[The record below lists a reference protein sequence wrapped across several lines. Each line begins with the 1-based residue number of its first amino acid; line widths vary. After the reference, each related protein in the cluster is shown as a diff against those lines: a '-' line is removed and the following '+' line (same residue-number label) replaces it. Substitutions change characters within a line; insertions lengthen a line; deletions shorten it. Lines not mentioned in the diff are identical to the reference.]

1 MPALTAG
8 TSAPARDIAA
18 ELQAVLPSER
28 EGMLRSYLQDLV
40 RQTLG
45 NRDAEPVALDQPL
58 VDQGFDSLMSV
69 DMRNRL
75 NRSLGQVILASL
87 LFDDPTVD
95 KIARHLLDSVM
106 TFDDAASD
114 ASPAATAE
122 QLLEEIEKLLA

>member
-95 KIARHLLDSVM
+95 KIARHLLDW
-106 TFDDAASD
+106 
-114 ASPAATAE
+114 
-122 QLLEEIEKLLA
+122 